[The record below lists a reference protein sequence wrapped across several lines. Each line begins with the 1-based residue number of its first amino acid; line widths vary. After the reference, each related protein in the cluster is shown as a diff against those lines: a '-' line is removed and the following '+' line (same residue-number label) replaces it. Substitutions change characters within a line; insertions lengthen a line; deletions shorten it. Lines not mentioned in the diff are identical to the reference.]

1 MKEIRQLVLPDT
13 YEDLVKELGDDYA
26 RMSQFV
32 VPVEEA
38 EKRLVLIA
46 QTIKNSGKIV
56 LLLGLPGVGKST
68 FILSLTWRKHL
79 PISEIIEIDA
89 NQFFGGDEKPLQL
102 LYQELQ
108 RKIHQQIRS
117 QKPDTVPTIV
127 INYLEN
133 LAGQVQE
140 DIRAFFRN
148 VNGLL
153 RRNPVL
159 IIWPVTEKKDAESLL
174 ELASAV
180 SGTVFSEKPILEF
193 MGPQIKEFPRIAKD
207 TISTL
212 NPGLSFDDFLLN
224 DDELSAIADRLKREN
239 ISGRTI
245 RHYLRAV
252 KVEWQEKSGELE
264 RLIER
269 IPKPTEVW
277 IIVCYSDAESVVSQF
292 ARKSPYAPDDAW
304 DADYRRLSEY
314 VYGNAQRSADW
325 DPKRLQFALRGA
337 FRTKIMFLP
346 TNAVVSCVAAYGS
359 HFNVE
364 PELLDKIWAGT
375 IDNWRKPVIARRFL
389 GSSPVVRQL
398 KGEPAKLGK
407 RRSGAS
413 AQSIKAAEDAFMEI
427 NRFTQDT
434 SDQPINR
441 CLAQGL
447 RDSLEWNESDI
458 IAECPHPF
466 LEGIRAD
473 ILIRNDPSKIIC
485 VEMFYTVNKTPST
498 LANYVLSKM
507 DRYMKQLDLYS
518 LQPRLLIE
526 DL

>member
-1 MKEIRQLVLPDT
+1 MGNSSCRWP
-13 YEDLVKELGDDYA
+13 
-26 RMSQFV
+26 QFV

-38 EKRLVLIA
+38 EKSLALIA

-56 LLLGLPGVGKST
+56 LLFGLPGVGKST
-68 FILSLTWRKHL
+68 FVLSLTWRKHL
-79 PISEIIEIDA
+79 PISDIIEIDA
-89 NQFFGGDEKPLQL
+89 NDFFGGQVQPLHL
-102 LYQELQ
+102 LYQKLQ
-108 RKIHQQIRS
+108 KIIQQQIKS

-133 LAGQVQE
+133 LAGQEQE

-153 RRNPVL
+153 RKNPVL
-159 IIWPVTEKKDAESLL
+159 IIWPVTEKEDAEKLL

-180 SGTVFSEKPILEF
+180 SGTVFSQEPILEF

-212 NPGLSFDDFLLN
+212 NPGFSFDDFLLN
-224 DDELSAIADRLKREN
+224 DDELLVIADRLKRES
-239 ISGRTI
+239 ISRRTI
-245 RHYLRAV
+245 RHYLQAV
-252 KVEWQEKSGELE
+252 KVEWQQKSGELE
-264 RLIER
+264 QIIGR

-277 IIVCYSDAESVVSQF
+277 IIVCYPDAELVVSQF

-314 VYGNAQRSADW
+314 VFGNAQRSADW
-325 DPKRLQFALRGA
+325 NPKRLQFALRGA

-346 TNAVVSCVAAYGS
+346 TNAVVSCVAAHGVHYRIDS
-359 HFNVE
+359 
-364 PELLDKIWAGT
+364 ELLTKIWANT
-375 IDNWRKPVIARRFL
+375 IENWKKPVIAKRFL
-389 GSSPVVRQL
+389 GSSPLVRQL

-413 AQSIKAAEDAFMEI
+413 AQSIKDAETAFMEI
-427 NRFTQDT
+427 NHFTQNT
-434 SDQPINR
+434 SDQPINH

-447 RDSLEWNESDI
+447 RESLEWSESDI
-458 IAECPHPF
+458 VAECAHPF
-466 LEGIRAD
+466 LEGIRPD
-473 ILIRNDPSKIIC
+473 ILIKHDPSKIIC

-518 LQPRLLIE
+518 LQPRLFVE